1 MTNGSSDYRNNDH
14 LEDTGQF
21 INTGKSD
28 TYNKLSLSKQ
38 INDLSEMNRKIEIQN
53 AS

>member
-1 MTNGSSDYRNNDH
+1 

-21 INTGKSD
+21 INTGQKSD